1 MTWNRQLAEWLCAA
15 CLLSGFGFA
24 LLLAV
29 PFRFRR
35 FRLGGKRRLRL
46 GRISIEPDLLP
57 ALIGAFLATF
67 GASGLLL
74 LAKGLATP
82 LALAGGALIGM
93 AASSLFVR
101 VLIRFISESGR
112 EMEGQA
118 IAGVVG
124 HVALS
129 IPPDGVGTVAYHA
142 DGRRATAP
150 ARSSDRLALP
160 AGTRVLVMDI
170 ANGVAVVE
178 AL

>member
-1 MTWNRQLAEWLCAA
+1 MIRYTQIAEWLFAA
-15 CLLSGFGFA
+15 SLLSGFGFA

-29 PFRFRR
+29 PLRLRR
-35 FRLGGKRRLRL
+35 FSRGGRRRLRL
-46 GRISIEPDLLP
+46 GRITIEPDLFP
-57 ALIGAFLATF
+57 AAIGAFLATF

-74 LAKGLATP
+74 KAKGFEPGWSL
-82 LALAGGALIGM
+82 LGALIIGM

-101 VLIRFISESGR
+101 VLIRFVSESGR

-129 IPPDGVGTVAYHA
+129 IPEDGVGTVAYHA

-150 ARSSDRLALP
+150 ARSSDRLPLP
-160 AGTRVLVMDI
+160 TGTRVLVMDI

>member
-1 MTWNRQLAEWLCAA
+1 MIRFSNIAEWLFAA
-15 CLLSGFGFA
+15 SLLSGFGFA

-29 PFRFRR
+29 PFRLRR
-35 FRLGGKRRLRL
+35 FSRGGRRRLRL
-46 GRISIEPDLLP
+46 GRIVIEPDLLP
-57 ALIGAFLATF
+57 AAIGAFLATF

-74 LAKGLATP
+74 HARGLE
-82 LALAGGALIGM
+82 AGMSVLGAVAIGM

-101 VLIRFISESGR
+101 VLIRFISESGH
-112 EMEGQA
+112 EMEGRA

-124 HVALS
+124 HIALS
-129 IPPDGVGTVAYHA
+129 IPQGGVGTVAYDA

-150 ARSSDRLALP
+150 ARSSDRLPLP
-160 AGTRVLVMDI
+160 TGTRVLVMDI

>member
-1 MTWNRQLAEWLCAA
+1 MIRFTQIAEWLFAA
-15 CLLSGFGFA
+15 SLLSGFGFA
-24 LLLAV
+24 LLLVV

-35 FRLGGKRRLRL
+35 IKFGGRRKLRL
-46 GRISIEPDLLP
+46 GRIVIEPDLLP
-57 ALIGAFLATF
+57 AAIGAFLATF

-74 LAKGLATP
+74 RAWGLDSGVAV
-82 LALAGGALIGM
+82 ASAAVIGM

-101 VLIRFISESGR
+101 VLIRFISESGH

-124 HVALS
+124 HIALA
-129 IPPDGVGTVAYHA
+129 IPEGGVGTVAYHS

-150 ARSSDRLALP
+150 ARSSNRLPLP
-160 AGTRVLVMDI
+160 TGTRVLVMDI

>member
-1 MTWNRQLAEWLCAA
+1 MTWNKQLAEWLFAA

-29 PFRFRR
+29 PFRLRR
-35 FRLGGKRRLRL
+35 FKVGGKRRLRL

-57 ALIGAFLATF
+57 AAIGTFLATF

-74 LAKGLATP
+74 LAKGLAAPT
-82 LALAGGALIGM
+82 ALAGSLLIGM

-101 VLIRFISESGR
+101 VLVRFISESGR
-112 EMEGQA
+112 GMEGQA

-129 IPPDGVGTVAYHA
+129 IPSDGVGTVAYHA

-150 ARSSDRLALP
+150 ARTSNRLPLP
-160 AGTRVLVMDI
+160 TGTRVLVMDI